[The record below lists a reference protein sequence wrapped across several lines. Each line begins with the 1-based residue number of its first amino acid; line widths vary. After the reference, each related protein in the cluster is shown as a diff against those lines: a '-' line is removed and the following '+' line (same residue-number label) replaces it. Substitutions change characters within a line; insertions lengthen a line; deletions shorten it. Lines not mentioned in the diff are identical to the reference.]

1 MSFNRRRFLHLAA
14 GAAALSAVTRTAS
27 GQDFPV
33 RPIRLVIPYPPGG
46 IVDAIGR
53 PLAEKMKSLLGTVVV
68 ENIGGGGGE
77 LGAAAVARASPD
89 GYTILLANS
98 SVMVINP
105 IAASRVS
112 YDPIGGF
119 DAASMLGHVAL
130 AVTVN
135 PSLPVRTL
143 RELAD
148 YARQN
153 PGKLSYGT
161 PGVGSLN
168 QLVGEQFKLLVSAPG
183 IVHVPYRGA
192 GPAIADLMGGQ
203 IPLSVTAVNG
213 HLLELHRTGRL
224 RILAVTS
231 PRRLAAAPDLP
242 TVAEAGMPE
251 LAAQATTWLFVPK
264 GTPARVTARISQATQ
279 AALADPDLQRKYAAS
294 GVEPS
299 ADASPEVAARQLKE
313 EIAHWTP
320 VVRQIGLRMD

>member
-1 MSFNRRRFLHLAA
+1 MSVDRRRFLHLAA

-135 PSLPVRTL
+135 PSLPVKTL

-168 QLVGEQFKLLVSAPG
+168 QLVGEQFKLLIGAPG

-203 IPLSVTAVNG
+203 IPMSVTAVNG

-231 PRRLAAAPDLP
+231 PRRLVAAPDLP

-264 GTPARVTARISQATQ
+264 GTASGVIARISQATQ
-279 AALADPDLQRKYAAS
+279 AALADLDLQRKYAAS

-320 VVRQIGLRMD
+320 VVRRIGLRMD